1 MRELFFKEYEN
12 NYQIIERFRD
22 FSFKTNAAI
31 ERSCAEY
38 INDYVQVS
46 QARKIHMNQIISSG
60 HDEFQ

>member
-1 MRELFFKEYEN
+1 MREQFFKEYEN

-46 QARKIHMNQIISSG
+46 QARKVHRNQIMNIG
-60 HDEFQ
+60 PDE